1 MALAASWR
9 VDSQVWILEGA
20 ESHNVQQSANSCADH
35 YCLLV
40 RIGAVPGDDFAGG
53 LIGRREECAIL
64 DRLVDAV
71 RSGESRA
78 LVIRGEPG
86 VGKTALMEYLADS
99 ADCRVARTAGVQA
112 EMELAYAG
120 LHQLCSPMLGRLDEL
135 PAPQRSALR
144 TALGMT
150 EGAPPD
156 RFLVGLAVLNLLAVV
171 AADRPLVCLVDDQQW
186 LDSASAQVLAFV
198 ARRLG
203 TEGVGLVFAAR
214 VPSGAVAGI
223 PALVL
228 RGLRGP
234 DAHALLNSALSAPL
248 DPRIHD
254 QIVAETR
261 GNPLA
266 LLEVPRGLSADELA
280 GGFGLPGAVRI
291 STEMEEI
298 FRSRIASLPDQTQR
312 LLLLAAAEPTGD
324 SGLMWR
330 AASELG
336 IGPEAAAPA
345 VEAELSTFATRVKFR
360 HPLVRSAAYGSAP
373 LQDRQQVHR
382 ALAAATDAE
391 LDPDR
396 RAWHRANAADGPDEH
411 IAAELD
417 RSADRAQARGGIG
430 AAAAFL
436 ERAATLSVNPAQR
449 GERALAAASAKV
461 QIGAFDGAL
470 DLLAMAETQ
479 HLTDLQQ
486 AKSDLVRA
494 QIAFATSH
502 GSDAAPLLLK
512 AAKRLQSIEPTL
524 SRDTYIN
531 AMLAAMFAG
540 RLAVGANVVDV
551 ARAAQAAPPPPGT
564 RQLPDLL
571 LDWLTI
577 HYTDGYVAGRS
588 AQRELLIALD
598 AEPSPDEQLIWLLL
612 ASGATH
618 YAWDDDRFEV
628 VTSRHVE
635 LTRNRGALS
644 DIPLALSS
652 RATALMFFG
661 DLAGVEAVV
670 DELRAAHD
678 ATGSSLAPY
687 APLGLA
693 AMRGDHETAIPLI
706 EATVAEVTAR
716 GEGNGLTFAW
726 WAEAILHNGSGD
738 YRRALDA
745 ADRAARFP
753 PELLSANWSLVELV
767 EAAARTGATDR
778 ATAAVAELSE
788 LTTASG
794 TDWALG
800 LEARSRALISDGAV
814 ADGLYRESIER
825 LARTRARTELARAHL
840 LYGEW
845 LRRERRRTAARNEL
859 RTAHQMFE
867 EMGMNGFAQRAR
879 RELTAT
885 GDNTQESA
893 RTTDDRRLT
902 AQEAQVSRLAR
913 DGLSNSEIGARLF
926 ISARTVQYHLSKVF
940 TKLGITS
947 RSQLDRVLLTGSTS

>member
-1 MALAASWR
+1 M
-9 VDSQVWILEGA
+9 
-20 ESHNVQQSANSCADH
+20 
-35 YCLLV
+35 
-40 RIGAVPGDDFAGG
+40 
-53 LIGRREECAIL
+53 GRRDECAIL

-86 VGKTALMEYLADS
+86 VGKTALLEYLANR
-99 ADCRVARTAGVQA
+99 ADFRVARTAGVQA

-120 LHQLCSPMLGRLDEL
+120 LHQLCSPMLNRLDDL
-135 PAPQRSALR
+135 PGPQRSALC
-144 TALGMT
+144 TALGMA
-150 EGAPPD
+150 EGPPPD

-171 AADRPLVCLVDDQQW
+171 AADRPLLCLVDDQQW
-186 LDSASAQVLAFV
+186 LDSASGQVLAFV

-203 TEGVGLVFAAR
+203 AEAVGLVFAAR
-214 VPSGAVAGI
+214 APSDAVAGI

-248 DPRIHD
+248 DPRVHD
-254 QIVAETR
+254 QIVSETR

-280 GGFGLPGAVRI
+280 GGFGLPGAVRFSAEI
-291 STEMEEI
+291 EEI
-298 FRSRIASLPDQTQR
+298 YRSRIASLPDQTQR

-330 AASELG
+330 AARQLG

-345 VEAELSTFATRVKFR
+345 IEAELSTFATRVKFR
-360 HPLVRSAAYGSAP
+360 HPLVRSAAYGSAS

-382 ALAAATDAE
+382 VLAAATDAE

-396 RAWHRANAADGPDEH
+396 RAWHRANAASGPDEN
-411 IAAELD
+411 IAAELE
-417 RSADRAQARGGIG
+417 RSADRAQARGGIA

-436 ERAATLSVNPAQR
+436 ERAATLSADASQR
-449 GERALAAASAKV
+449 GERALAAASVKV
-461 QIGAFDGAL
+461 QAGAFDGAL
-470 DLLAMAETQ
+470 DLLAMAETE
-479 HLTDLQQ
+479 HLTDLQH
-486 AKSDLVRA
+486 AKGDLVRA

-512 AAKRLQSIEPTL
+512 AAKQLQSTEPTL
-524 SRDTYIN
+524 ARDTYIS

-551 ARAAQAAPPPPGT
+551 ARAAQAAPSAPGP

-571 LDWLTI
+571 LHWLTI
-577 HYTDGYVAGRS
+577 HYTDGYLAGRP
-588 AQRELLIALD
+588 AQRELLTALD

-612 ASGATH
+612 ASGATN

-738 YRRALDA
+738 YRRAFHA
-745 ADRAARFP
+745 ADRAVRFP
-753 PELLSANWSLVELV
+753 PELISANWSLVELV
-767 EAAARTGATDR
+767 EAAARSGATDR
-778 ATAAVAELSE
+778 AAAAVAELSE

-800 LEARSRALISDGAV
+800 LEARSRALVSDGAG
-814 ADGLYRESIER
+814 AEELYRESIER
-825 LARTRARTELARAHL
+825 LTRTRARTELARAHL

-845 LRRERRRTAARNEL
+845 LRRERRRTAARTEL
-859 RTAHQMFE
+859 RTSHRMFE
-867 EMGMNGFAQRAR
+867 GMGMNGFAQRAR
-879 RELTAT
+879 RELTAS
-885 GDNTQESA
+885 GDSTQESV
-893 RTTDDRRLT
+893 RTAEDRRLT
-902 AQEAQVSRLAR
+902 AQEAQVARLAR

-940 TKLGITS
+940 TRLGITS
-947 RSQLDRVLLTGSTS
+947 RSQLDQVLLTGSAT